1 MALGMVNEAGRRVWA
16 GPCAVVAG
24 KQTFS
29 SVETV
34 TGDFSAKL
42 QPLLGPLRL

>member
-1 MALGMVNEAGRRVWA
+1 MGRTLCYGGRGA
-16 GPCAVVAG
+16 D
-24 KQTFS
+24 FS